1 MSGSIS
7 KDYVSIINK
16 QGSGYNIPQIVDA
29 IVNSEIDSSKTLL
42 STQKAKV
49 EASISG
55 MASLKA
61 SISLSQNNFSALSSS
76 EDYLLTSSDTSA
88 VSLTVANRSKVGS
101 FDHKITDIITAK
113 PKTMSVSG
121 WDTPTHNYS
130 RSSLAVSVNGGTPV
144 TVDTAG
150 GNATTITAQLNA
162 ITGLNASLIKV
173 TDGDYRM
180 LISGLPGQD
189 FSITASGSD
198 SNKMNTSGHSS
209 NTVVEEVGAS
219 LKIDGVTVNRASNTI
234 TDLFN
239 GVSFT
244 LVADKSSETRV
255 SSSKSSANIQKT
267 VKSFI
272 SELNKYKADLDSLG
286 FVDLFGNEDGVL
298 ANDFYLRN
306 VKQQF
311 TNFIKAPI
319 SGYGDEDVYL
329 IELGIKTARGGSFVF
344 DKTIFDRT
352 FTNNPEKFDALAHD
366 TAYASDP
373 NISVVYSS
381 SSNLNPGK
389 YSYEN
394 STQNLISSATS
405 SSVGSLAHSGS
416 GPFTFTSSTY
426 PGFAFLSS
434 DNDPP
439 DFDIYLGRSAKT
451 RLIDLFKSTLA
462 ISGSYSPTVDLYND
476 KSKQLDS
483 KLADLEQ
490 REKILQARYTA
501 QFAVMEELVTTSK
514 STGSYISQLVDGWN
528 SKK

>member
-189 FSITASGSD
+189 FSITASGNET
-198 SNKMNTSGHSS
+198 NKMNTSGHSS

-219 LKIDGVTVNRASNTI
+219 LKIDGVSVNRASNTF
-234 TDLFN
+234 TDLIN
-239 GVSFT
+239 GVSLT
-244 LVADKSSETRV
+244 LVADKSAETRV
-255 SSSKSSANIQKT
+255 SASKSSANIQKT
-267 VKSFI
+267 VQDLI
-272 SELNKYKADLDSLG
+272 AQLNTYKADLNALG
-286 FVDLFGNEDGVL
+286 FLDLAGNNDGSL
-298 ANDFYLRN
+298 ANSQYLKSAQRN
-306 VKQQF
+306 LA
-311 TNFIKAPI
+311 NLMRAPI
-319 SGYGDEDVYL
+319 SGFGDTDIYFVDFGISTAANGAYIFNQRAFDNTYL
-329 IELGIKTARGGSFVF
+329 NA
-344 DKTIFDRT
+344 
-352 FTNNPEKFDALAHD
+352 PEKFEALTQDKDYSSNSQLTVAN
-366 TAYASDP
+366 TSNSSVKAGKYNYTASD
-373 NISVVYSS
+373 NKLRLAATSDIVATLSS
-381 SSNLNPGK
+381 SGTGPWTFKAATHPGFLF
-389 YSYEN
+389 
-394 STQNLISSATS
+394 Q
-405 SSVGSLAHSGS
+405 SSVETPTDSV
-416 GPFTFTSSTY
+416 
-426 PGFAFLSS
+426 
-434 DNDPP
+434 
-439 DFDIYLGRSAKT
+439 IYLGRSAITK
-451 RLIDLFKSTLA
+451 LENLFADVLVA
-462 ISGSYSPTVDLYND
+462 SGSHDATVSVYES
-476 KSKQLDS
+476 KSKNLASRLDKLTQREAVLKAQYTTSFSNMEKLVTDS
-483 KLADLEQ
+483 KSSASLIENFIGVWD
-490 REKILQARYTA
+490 
-501 QFAVMEELVTTSK
+501 
-514 STGSYISQLVDGWN
+514 
-528 SKK
+528 KKK

>member
-1 MSGSIS
+1 
-7 KDYVSIINK
+7 
-16 QGSGYNIPQIVDA
+16 
-29 IVNSEIDSSKTLL
+29 
-42 STQKAKV
+42 
-49 EASISG
+49 
-55 MASLKA
+55 
-61 SISLSQNNFSALSSS
+61 
-76 EDYLLTSSDTSA
+76 
-88 VSLTVANRSKVGS
+88 
-101 FDHKITDIITAK
+101 
-113 PKTMSVSG
+113 
-121 WDTPTHNYS
+121 
-130 RSSLAVSVNGGTPV
+130 
-144 TVDTAG
+144 
-150 GNATTITAQLNA
+150 
-162 ITGLNASLIKV
+162 
-173 TDGDYRM
+173 
-180 LISGLPGQD
+180 
-189 FSITASGSD
+189 
-198 SNKMNTSGHSS
+198 
-209 NTVVEEVGAS
+209 
-219 LKIDGVTVNRASNTI
+219 
-234 TDLFN
+234 
-239 GVSFT
+239 VSFT

-272 SELNKYKADLDSLG
+272 SELNKYKSDLDGLG

-434 DNDPP
+434 SNDPS

-451 RLIDLFKSTLA
+451 RLIDLFESTLA
-462 ISGSYSPTVDLYND
+462 FSGSYSPTLDLYND

-501 QFAVMEELVTTSK
+501 QFSVMEELVTTSK